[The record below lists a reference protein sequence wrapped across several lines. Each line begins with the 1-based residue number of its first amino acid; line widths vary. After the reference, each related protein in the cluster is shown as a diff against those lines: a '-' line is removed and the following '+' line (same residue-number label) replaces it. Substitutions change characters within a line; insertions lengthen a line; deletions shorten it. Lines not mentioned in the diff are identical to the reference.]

1 VHPQRANFTAA
12 LRADIA
18 GHFAY
23 PYAALEPVE
32 AFVPRRPLHN
42 QIHAQLAHN
51 AADSN
56 TRTLVVWGFSRAG
69 KTQLVLDYV
78 RQHRNNYKAT
88 FWIEAGRKESPERDC
103 GRLY

>member
-1 VHPQRANFTAA
+1 VHPQRADFTAA

-56 TRTLVVWGFSRAG
+56 TRT
-69 KTQLVLDYV
+69 QLVLDYV